1 MTNVLYMCFGIFLF
15 VLGGIY
21 PVLLET
27 LRTYMKEYMLEE
39 KREKQKAKQVEK
51 EIFEEEFEK
60 AIQEMRELEEVSP
73 NEELNEEN
81 EPVER
86 SYDEMIQTYT
96 DVPKTSP
103 EPPKSDK
110 GAFFD
115 YTPAIH
121 DIDVEIMTQ
130 DREIELYKRAVAGVG
145 LGGL

>member
-39 KREKQKAKQVEK
+39 KREKQKARQKEK
-51 EIFEEEFEK
+51 EIFEEAFEE
-60 AIQEMRELEEVSP
+60 AIQEMRELEEVVP
-73 NEELNEEN
+73 NEEN

-103 EPPKSDK
+103 EPPKSK
-110 GAFFD
+110 NGAFFD
-115 YTPAIH
+115 YEPAIH
-121 DIDVEIMTQ
+121 DIDVEIVTR
-130 DREIELYKRAVAGVG
+130 DREIELYKRAEAGMG